1 MTRASPPYPR
11 HSLVWVRP
19 DAWRAVMASRPDLAA
34 LPRVEHW
41 ALQGYPLIVRRYG
54 HEDAQATDDRVP
66 LGLPLP
72 PADGKQRLFLSMSR
86 ADIVTQGPC
95 PLLQDVLDV
104 APAAWLPS
112 LRRVLHCAQAHAAEV
127 RVFGSLAWQHLTG
140 LPYLSP
146 HSDVDLL
153 WRLTANSKQIRQWLD
168 ELAMLDAAAPMRLDG
183 ELLRADGAGVNW
195 RELQGGAATV
205 LLKATHEARL
215 LTPMEFFR
223 TGHDCAAIA

>member
-11 HSLVWVRP
+11 QSLVWVRP
-19 DAWRAVMASRPDLAA
+19 DAWRALMASRPDLAA
-34 LPRVEHW
+34 LPRVATW
-41 ALQGYPLIVRRYG
+41 ALQGHPLIVRREG
-54 HEDAQATDDRVP
+54 NEQAQGTDDRVP

-72 PADGKQRLFLSMSR
+72 PAEGGQRIFLHMPR
-86 ADIVTQGPC
+86 TAIVTQGPC
-95 PLLQDVLDV
+95 PLLRDLLNA

-112 LRRVLHCAQAHAAEV
+112 LRNVLDCAQAHAAQV

-146 HSDVDLL
+146 RSDVDLL
-153 WRLTANSKQIRQWLD
+153 WRLPSNVERIRPWLD

-195 RELQGGAATV
+195 RELHGGAATV
-205 LLKATHEARL
+205 LLKAPREARL
-215 LTPMEFFR
+215 LTPIEFFR
-223 TGHDCAAIA
+223 SLT